1 MMNPP
6 FANGADTDHVSHAL
20 KFLKPSGR
28 LVAIMS
34 AGVKTASTKLKK
46 VAAFYELLGGYQ
58 WSFRNVPDGSFK
70 ESGTNVRVTMLVAS
84 GPAYERVK
92 R

>member
-6 FANGADTDHVSHAL
+6 FANGADIDHVSHAL

-34 AGVKTASTKLKK
+34 AGVKTSTTKK
-46 VAAFYELLGGYQ
+46 AKAFLELLKGYE
-58 WSFRNVPDGSFK
+58 WSFRNVPDGAFK